1 MPLSDDKWKVVL
13 NRIRLSA
20 MDKNV
25 ILPKDNVEALR
36 REFDKMLVDE
46 PGGDAVMYERDPKVF
61 LDKYVT
67 TSKEFKPRG
76 KRRKIPFRRAAWNR
90 VNKLIGKY
98 ADEAGVRIVNAK
110 PMKAAIGEDMKV
122 FLDTNRVSG
131 EGLDRVGDAKVAD
144 FIKGWFAGE
153 GAKYQKKR
161 DMLAEARAV
170 RDKPELVET
179 LRARPGQAARDALK
193 EVKDE
198 AAEQAAL
205 SEVKEEAERAA
216 ERRAAERGDDGEA
229 AAEAPLDVPF
239 GMSRAGHKAALERQ
253 REAMLSLSG
262 QYLDHVK
269 PDDMLALK
277 AAAKSYQFIGA
288 DKGETSFVG
297 RMVGQTTT
305 YQDAPTLEEGWK
317 PIYSDQYQTIWDDGR
332 ELIVAYTGT
341 DSVDDYLPDIKIA
354 AKVPGE
360 YALTM
365 AGSIETDP
373 RILSVVE
380 TTNFVIHTPL
390 NRGKRVLFTGHSL
403 GAATSYVAYDKFSRS
418 AFSPTQYRVVGWE
431 LPWPMA
437 ADKPPGYI
445 DGEKRRAYVM
455 PGDPISDRLV
465 LPGSAYNQKGTF
477 IIITEG
483 SDKPQRLST
492 RHSIDTLLKHEE
504 KVSQA
509 HRAETAAVLS
519 AEVEEEVA
527 AVEEDKKMEDL
538 KIPDFIDYV
547 APGMEEDPGVEEEQ
561 EGVKQEAPGVGETP
575 EVKTDAASGLGEGG
589 PDPGAEETVS
599 TATGDRFRGVPGM
612 GVPAAEPGSGTFGD
626 VVRPELQAAVNA
638 NFHRYGKSFRQ
649 YIADFVSSS
658 RYSVMKAE
666 TGGDGHGGLDRLI
679 DNYGSEIGVTPFDHR
694 ELDDAAMA
702 VLYAEVAAIVDWFL
716 RNPERLPSRA
726 INRLSVL
733 LETKLFPAPEGTP
746 VEQMT
751 DDQLLAQMATRGA
764 VVKVD
769 PSTGRDRA
777 LAAVKDLLPGAGGAP
792 SSVEAHPSGAA
803 TGDAAEAPGNVA
815 GQPDEVDADGVVEII
830 DEDTFRLDT
839 TKFLDTTGGTAT
851 RYDFALPMEN
861 GYSLSFATE
870 DDE

>member
-25 ILPKDNVEALR
+25 ILPKENVEALR

-46 PGGDAVMYERDPKVF
+46 PGGDAVVYKQDPKEF

-76 KRRKIPFRRAAWNR
+76 KRRNIPFRRAAWNR
-90 VNKLIGKY
+90 VNKLISKY

-110 PMKAAIGEDMKV
+110 PMKAAIGEDMKA

-131 EGLDRVGDAKVAD
+131 EGLDRVGESKVTD
-144 FIKGWFAGE
+144 FIKGWFAGA
-153 GAKYQKKR
+153 GAKYRKKIPG
-161 DMLAEARAV
+161 
-170 RDKPELVET
+170 KVE
-179 LRARPGQAARDALK
+179 REAAR

-198 AAEQAAL
+198 AAEKAAVE
-205 SEVKEEAERAA
+205 EVKAEAE
-216 ERRAAERGDDGEA
+216 
-229 AAEAPLDVPF
+229 
-239 GMSRAGHKAALERQ
+239 KAAVRAQRLREQAKAKQEPLPEPDRHRHFRLKEAMDRQ
-253 REAMLSLSG
+253 RREISG
-262 QYLDHVK
+262 IFLEHVK
-269 PDDMLALK
+269 SDDLIALK
-277 AAAKSYQFIGA
+277 AASRAYQFVGA
-288 DKGETSFVG
+288 DRGDATLLG
-297 RMVGQTTT
+297 NMVGQTSKYTE
-305 YQDAPTLEEGWK
+305 QPSIGGEWK
-317 PIYSDQYQTIWDDGR
+317 VTYSDEFQTVWSDGQT
-332 ELIVAYTGT
+332 LIVGYTGS
-341 DSVDDYLPDIKIA
+341 DSYDDLIPNVKIA
-354 AKVPGE
+354 TKAAGEFAPSAGIIQGAAKSASTLATLGGLSKLGKFAA
-360 YALTM
+360 ALAQGSGLLKSAT
-365 AGSIETDP
+365 ALLTSIESDP
-373 RILSVVE
+373 RILSVIKKTSE
-380 TTNFVIHTPL
+380 VIHSPE
-390 NRGKRVLFTGHSL
+390 NNGKRVLLTGHSL
-403 GAATSYVAYDKFSRS
+403 GAATAYLAYDKFKET
-418 AFSPTQYRVVGWE
+418 AVSPTQFRVVGWE

-437 ADKPPGYI
+437 ADKPFNYI
-445 DGEKRRAYVM
+445 DGERRRAYVM
-455 PGDPISDRLV
+455 PDDPFSDRLV
-465 LPGSAYNQKGTF
+465 IPGSSTFQKGTF
-477 IIITEG
+477 IISPEG
-483 SDKPQRLST
+483 SETGSIMA
-492 RHSIDTLLKHEE
+492 RHGIDALLANEE

-527 AVEEDKKMEDL
+527 AVEE
-538 KIPDFIDYV
+538 
-547 APGMEEDPGVEEEQ
+547 EQ
-561 EGVKQEAPGVGETP
+561 GDVKQEAPDVGETP

-599 TATGDRFRGVPGM
+599 TATGDRFRGVPGV

-649 YIADFVSSS
+649 YIADFAASR

-666 TGGDGHGGLDRLI
+666 TGGDGHVGLDRLI
-679 DNYGSEIGVTPFDHR
+679 ANYGSEIGVAPFEHR
-694 ELDDAAMA
+694 DLDDASMK

-746 VEQMT
+746 VDQMT

-839 TKFLDTTGGTAT
+839 TRFLDTTGGTAT

-861 GYSLSFATE
+861 GYSLSFVSE

>member
-1 MPLSDDKWKVVL
+1 MPLTDEQWTVVL

-25 ILPKDNVEALR
+25 LLPRENVEALR

-46 PGGDAVMYERDPKVF
+46 PGGDAVMYEQDPKDF
-61 LDKYVT
+61 LDKFVT
-67 TSKEFKPRG
+67 ASKEFKKRG
-76 KRRKIPFRRAAWNR
+76 KRRNIPFRRAAWTR
-90 VNKLIGKY
+90 VNRLISKY
-98 ADEAGVRIVNAK
+98 ADEEGVRIVNAK
-110 PMKAAIGEDMKV
+110 PMKAAIGEDMKT
-122 FLDTNRVSG
+122 FLNTNRVSG
-131 EGLDRVGDAKVAD
+131 EGLDRKGDAKVSD
-144 FIKGWFAGE
+144 FIKGWFAGA

-179 LRARPGQAARDALK
+179 LRARPGQAYRDALK

-216 ERRAAERGDDGEA
+216 ERRAAERGEDEETTVDE
-229 AAEAPLDVPF
+229 PLNVPF

-253 REAMLSLSG
+253 REAMRSLSG

-269 PDDMLALK
+269 PDDLMALK

-297 RMVGQTTT
+297 SMMGQTTT
-305 YQDAPTLEEGWK
+305 YQDAPSLEDGWK
-317 PIYSDQYQTIWDDGR
+317 TIYSDQYQTIWDDGR

-380 TTNFVIHTPL
+380 TTNFVIHAPL

-403 GAATSYVAYDKFSRS
+403 GAATSFVAYDKFSRT

-437 ADKPPGYI
+437 AEKPRDYI

-465 LPGSAYNQKGTF
+465 LPGSTYNQKGTF

-483 SDKPQRLST
+483 AEEPQRMST

-509 HRAETAAVLS
+509 RRAETAVVLS

-527 AVEEDKKMEDL
+527 AVEEDAKQ
-538 KIPDFIDYV
+538 
-547 APGMEEDPGVEEEQ
+547 EDPGMD
-561 EGVKQEAPGVGETP
+561 EGLKQEPGARETP
-575 EVKTDAASGLGEGG
+575 EVKTDASSGLGEGG
-589 PDPGAEETVS
+589 PDPGAEEEVS

-638 NFHRYGKSFRQ
+638 NFHRYGKSYRQ
-649 YIADFVSSS
+649 YIADFVAS
-658 RYSVMKAE
+658 RRYEAMKAE

-679 DNYGSEIGVTPFDHR
+679 ANYGSEIGVSPFKHGD
-694 ELDDAAMA
+694 LDDAAMA

-769 PSTGRDRA
+769 PTTGRDRA
-777 LAAVKDLLPGAGGAP
+777 LAAVKDLLPASSMAGGAP

-803 TGDAAEAPGNVA
+803 TGDAAEAPGNVS
-815 GQPDEVDADGVVEII
+815 GQPDELDDDGVVEII
-830 DEDTFRLDT
+830 DEDSFRLDT

-851 RYDFALPMEN
+851 RYDFALPMET
-861 GYSLSFATE
+861 GYSLSFE
-870 DDE
+870 E